1 MDVRSI
7 ARNYEQSEVEWS
19 VRIVVSIELLSLLD
33 RRRNHRVIKELCLDL
48 HTSLRIH
55 TNSLLTLAA
64 A

>member
-33 RRRNHRVIKELCLDL
+33 RRRNHRVTKKLCLDL

-55 TNSLLTLAA
+55 TNSLLILAA
-64 A
+64 V